1 MQAQTVR
8 RLMYPAP
15 ARETVPEVGGKYSSK
30 PWTREGVLATIQ
42 SGGWFAPG
50 RHDFE
55 EGVSEFA
62 TAAQSTFL
70 TLTED

>member
-8 RLMYPAP
+8 RFTNPAP
-15 ARETVPEVGGKYSSK
+15 ARETVIEVGGKYSSK
-30 PWTREGVLATIQ
+30 PWTREGVLSVIQ
-42 SGGWFAPG
+42 SGGWFASG

-70 TLTED
+70 TLTEE